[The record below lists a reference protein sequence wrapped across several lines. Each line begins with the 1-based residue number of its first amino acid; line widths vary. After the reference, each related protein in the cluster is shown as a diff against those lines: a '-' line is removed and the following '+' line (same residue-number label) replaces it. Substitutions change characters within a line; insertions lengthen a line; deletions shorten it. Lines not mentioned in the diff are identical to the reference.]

1 MNSKRKRI
9 ASAILLMTMSTTI
22 FNTNVF
28 AGGGASVVTAN
39 QGNNDSTGQTPTTLP
54 SGTEVN
60 GSNNTIINGSGN
72 NIIINQIQAPISTG
86 VNQSMNSISLEKE
99 STDEKEGHLFVG
111 KEIENKTIEEIVDI
125 PLDDIKSVTIKDG
138 VTSIGEWAFDGCTGL
153 TSITIPNS
161 VTSIGDG
168 AFNKCQSLTSINIPD
183 GVTEIGKFAFSG
195 CTGLTSITIP
205 NSVTSIGD
213 GAFGCTGLTSIT
225 IPNSV
230 TSIGEWAFQECSSLT
245 SITIPNSVTS
255 ISSYAFYGCTGL
267 KEVTVPKSAK
277 IDDNAFKDCPAK
289 INRI

>member
-168 AFNKCQSLTSINIPD
+168 AF
-183 GVTEIGKFAFSG
+183 
-195 CTGLTSITIP
+195 
-205 NSVTSIGD
+205 
-213 GAFGCTGLTSIT
+213 GCTGLTSIT